1 MIFQGLV
8 GKDWQERCNNGG
20 QKVKKVEEDEP
31 KEVLMIFVAETIV
44 YESAVV
50 IKFLNAV
57 LAMSAVESPPRFYHS
72 AIETKVVQVDTLF
85 IS

>member
-1 MIFQGLV
+1 
-8 GKDWQERCNNGG
+8 
-20 QKVKKVEEDEP
+20 
-31 KEVLMIFVAETIV
+31 MIFVAETIV